1 MDMKSRLQ
9 FPMAR
14 LRPLLMTA
22 GLAARLGAGA
32 DFGRDV
38 LPVFEKRCQACHG
51 PATQSSGLRL
61 DGPEAVTKGGY
72 SGPVVVPGNAA
83 QSRLY
88 RLIAG
93 LDAKVSMPPA
103 GPRLTSAEIAAVK
116 EWIESGA
123 AWTAAVRANEPA
135 RPVHWAFVAP
145 KRPEEPRIRNRAQ
158 VRNPIDAFV
167 LRKLEE
173 RGMAPSPE
181 ADPATLVRRLHLDLI
196 GLPPGA
202 SAVER
207 YLADRDPDRYE
218 NLVEEILRSPHFGE
232 KWARSWLDLS
242 RYADTEGNESDFP
255 RPYAWRYR
263 HWLIEAFNRD
273 MPFDEFT
280 VRQIAGDLMPGST
293 VEHRAGLGFFR
304 NTLSNREGGA
314 DIEAER
320 VEQVVDRTNSVGLAW
335 LGLTVGCARCHDHKY
350 DPISQRDYYRLYA
363 FFNNADEVNI
373 DAPLPGESG
382 DWLRRR
388 PEYERKRAELLN
400 PVAADVAGLQQ
411 TWEDKIRWAAS
422 NPGKDHVWDRQLEL
436 LGLQWEQGYGGGQ
449 LEGLTVLYLPPE
461 RRTKRQRDHMQEMF
475 LGRGSPV
482 SPEAWKKLGLAE
494 LSKKLTA
501 LNKEY
506 PPMTQAP
513 SMTERADRRRD
524 NFIHLRGDFRSRGI
538 AVEENTPS
546 ALPRLPSGAQR
557 NRLALAQWL
566 VSAGHPLT
574 ARVTVNRVWQDLFG
588 RGIVATPDDFG
599 TQGARPSHPEL
610 LDWLAVDFRE
620 GNWGFKRLLRT
631 VVNSATYRQASAR
644 RKELDAA
651 DPTNSLLARQSR
663 FRIPAES
670 VRDSALFVSGLL
682 NPAIGGP
689 SVRPPQPAGVTS
701 ESLYADWVESTG
713 PDRYRRGLYTKM
725 QRTAPYPQLLAFD
738 APDPNLMCARRERS
752 NSPLQALT
760 LLNDPV
766 FVEAARALARR
777 VLLESPNDTRARVDR
792 AFRLCYGRPPSA
804 GELDRT
810 SSYLERETA
819 RLSRLPS
826 NAGALAPAYLDGIEN
841 SVSAAW
847 SMLASGLMNTDEF
860 FTRE

>member
-1 MDMKSRLQ
+1 MRL
-9 FPMAR
+9 
-14 LRPLLMTA
+14 LLLA
-22 GLAARLGAGA
+22 GLAVPGSGGA
-32 DFGRDV
+32 DFAREV
-38 LPVFEKRCQACHG
+38 LPVLAKRCQGCHG
-51 PATQSSGLRL
+51 SAMQSSGLRL

-72 SGPVVVPGNAA
+72 SGRVIVPGRAA
-83 QSRLY
+83 ESRLY
-88 RLIAG
+88 KLIAG
-93 LDAKVSMPPA
+93 LDGKLVMPPA
-103 GPRLTSAEIAAVK
+103 GPRLTAAEIAVVK
-116 EWIESGA
+116 EWIDSGA
-123 AWTAAVRANEPA
+123 AWTATSHAKESAKPA
-135 RPVHWAFVAP
+135 HWSFVAP
-145 KRPEEPRIRNRAQ
+145 KRPVLPAVRNGAW

-167 LRKLEE
+167 LHKLEA
-173 RGMAPSPE
+173 RAIAPSPE
-181 ADPATLVRRLHLDLI
+181 ADPATLVRRLHLDLT
-196 GLPPGA
+196 GLPPSPA
-202 SAVER
+202 AVQR
-207 YLADRDPDRYE
+207 YLASSDPQRYE
-218 NLVEEILRSPHFGE
+218 NLVEELLRSPHFGE
-232 KWARSWLDLS
+232 KWARTWLDLS
-242 RYADTEGNESDFP
+242 RYADSEGNESDFP

-263 HWLIEAFNRD
+263 HWLIEAFNQD

-280 VRQIAGDLMPGST
+280 IRQIAGDLMPGST

-314 DIEAER
+314 DIAAER

-350 DPISQRDYYRLYA
+350 DPVSQRDYYQLFA

-388 PEYERKRAELLN
+388 TEYERKRAELLA
-400 PVAADVAGLQQ
+400 PAATDIAWLQQ
-411 TWEDKIRWAAS
+411 TWEDKVRWATD

-449 LEGLTVLYLPPE
+449 LEGLTVLYLPLE

-475 LGRGSPV
+475 LGRASV
-482 SPEAWKKLGLAE
+482 MDPELWKKLGLAE
-494 LSKKLTA
+494 VSKKLIA

-513 SMTERADRRRD
+513 AMVERADRRRE
-524 NFIHLRGDFRSRGI
+524 NFIHLRGDFRGRGI
-538 AVEENTPS
+538 AVEENIP
-546 ALPRLPSGAQR
+546 AVLPPLPPEAKR
-557 NRLALAQWL
+557 DRLALAQWL
-566 VSAGHPLT
+566 LAPENPLT

-620 GNWGFKRLLRT
+620 GRWGFKRLVRAIVL
-631 VVNSATYRQASAR
+631 SATYRQSSAR
-644 RKELDAA
+644 RKELDRA
-651 DPTNSLLARQSR
+651 DPTNSMLARQSR
-663 FRIPAES
+663 FRISAES
-670 VRDSALFVSGLL
+670 VRDAALFASGLL

-713 PDRYRRGLYTKM
+713 PDRYRRGIYTKM
-725 QRTAPYPQLLAFD
+725 QRTAPYPQLLVFD

-766 FVEAARALARR
+766 FVEAAKALARR
-777 VLLESPNDTRARVDR
+777 VLLEAPSGGRARLDL
-792 AFRLCYGRPPSA
+792 AFRLCYGRPPA
-804 GELDRT
+804 PGEIDRT
-810 SSYLERETA
+810 ASYLERETA
-819 RLSRLPS
+819 RLTAAPAS
-826 NAGALAPAYLDGIEN
+826 AAALAPAYLEGVPDPEA
-841 SVSAAW
+841 AAW
-847 SMLASGLMNTDEF
+847 SMLASSLMNTDEF

>member
-1 MDMKSRLQ
+1 MVLSNWLVPASRLILVTLSAQ
-9 FPMAR
+9 
-14 LRPLLMTA
+14 
-22 GLAARLGAGA
+22 GALGA
-32 DFGRDV
+32 DFARDV
-38 LPVFEKRCQACHG
+38 LPVFEKRCHACHG
-51 PATQSSGLRL
+51 PAVQSSGLRL

-72 SGPVVVPGNAA
+72 SGPVVTPGNPE

-88 RLIAG
+88 KLIAG
-93 LDAKVSMPPA
+93 LDPKLAMPPA
-103 GPRLTSAEIAAVK
+103 GPRLTPAQIAAVK
-116 EWIESGA
+116 EWIDSGA
-123 AWTAAVRANEPA
+123 AWTAAARTKETAKPA
-135 RPVHWAFVAP
+135 HWSFVAP
-145 KRPEEPRIRNRAQ
+145 RRPEAPQ
-158 VRNPIDAFV
+158 VRKTGWLRNPIDAFV
-167 LRKLEE
+167 LRKLED
-173 RGMAPSPE
+173 RGIEPSPE

-202 SAVER
+202 GVVER
-207 YLADRDPDRYE
+207 YLADHDPNRYE
-218 NLVEEILRSPHFGE
+218 NLVEELLRSPHFGE

-263 HWLIEAFNRD
+263 HWLIDAFNRD

-280 VRQIAGDLMPGST
+280 MRQIAGDLIPGAT

-335 LGLTVGCARCHDHKY
+335 LGLTVGCARCHNHKY
-350 DPISQRDYYRLYA
+350 DPISQRDYYELYA
-363 FFNNADEVNI
+363 FFNNADEVNL

-388 PEYERKRAELLN
+388 PEYEKKRGELLD
-400 PVAADVAGLQQ
+400 PVAADIARLQQ
-411 TWEDKIRWAAS
+411 TWEDKVRWAAD
-422 NPGKDHVWDRQLEL
+422 NPGKDHVWERQLEL

-449 LEGLTVLYLPPE
+449 LEGLSVLYLPHDG
-461 RRTKRQRDHMQEMF
+461 RTKRQRDHMQEMF
-475 LGRGSPV
+475 LGRGSV
-482 SPEAWKKLGLAE
+482 VDPETWKRLGLAE
-494 LSKKLTA
+494 VSKKLVA

-513 SMTERADRRRD
+513 SIVERAHRRRD

-546 ALPRLPSGAQR
+546 ALPPLPSDAKR
-557 NRLALAQWL
+557 NRLALARWL
-566 VSAGHPLT
+566 LAPENPLT
-574 ARVTVNRVWQDLFG
+574 ARVVVNRVWQDLFG

-610 LDWLAVDFRE
+610 LDWLAMDFRE
-620 GNWGFKRLLRT
+620 GHWGFNRLLRT
-631 VVNSATYRQASAR
+631 VVRSSAYRQASAR
-644 RKELDAA
+644 RKELDTA
-651 DPTNSLLARQSR
+651 DPTNSLLARQGR

-670 VRDSALFVSGLL
+670 VRDAALFVSGLL

-777 VLLESPNDTRARVDR
+777 VLIESPPETRARLDL
-792 AFRLCYGRPPSA
+792 AFRLCYGRSPSA
-804 GELDRT
+804 GEIDRT

-819 RLSRLPS
+819 RLAGLPAS
-826 NAGALAPAYLDGIEN
+826 AAALAPSYVDGIE
-841 SVSAAW
+841 SFVAAAW